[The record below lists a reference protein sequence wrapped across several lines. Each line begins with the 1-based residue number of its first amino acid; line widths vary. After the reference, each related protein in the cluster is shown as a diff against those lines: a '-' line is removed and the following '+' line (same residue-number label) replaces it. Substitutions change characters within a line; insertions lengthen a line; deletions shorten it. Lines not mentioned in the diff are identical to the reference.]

1 VLDIYSETVTHAGMP
16 GSESNDG
23 INVER
28 SVNAASDKDLIRFAN
43 GFSIK
48 S

>member
-1 VLDIYSETVTHAGMP
+1 LKTVTHAGMP
-16 GSESNDG
+16 GSESNDE

-28 SVNAASDKDLIRFAN
+28 SANAASDKDLIRFAN
-43 GFSIK
+43 AFPMK